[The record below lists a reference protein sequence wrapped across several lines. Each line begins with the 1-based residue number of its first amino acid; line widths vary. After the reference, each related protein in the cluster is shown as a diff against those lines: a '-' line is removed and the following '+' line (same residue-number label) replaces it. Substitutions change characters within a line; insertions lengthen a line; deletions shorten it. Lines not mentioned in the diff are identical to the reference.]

1 MLPRLEHPLNAQQE
15 SCFLFLSGN
24 LSDHDYY
31 SNQVNKM
38 LKTPAN
44 SSKANHRH
52 QKTAYFKVNHQVG
65 RKSFSISNLIQ
76 KKKSVYLKKDSEKN
90 KVAHRHLLA
99 LNFFVF

>member
-15 SCFLFLSGN
+15 SWFLFLSGN

-44 SSKANHRH
+44 SSKANHRP